1 MELVINNFSGKRIDV
16 RGIKG
21 IADKISK
28 KDFIVSISFVT
39 QKKIHE
45 LNRVFRKKNKPTDV
59 LSFNMDEGKL
69 LGDVIICPQVAAK
82 NAKEYGTSLKDEIMR
97 LAAHGMLHLMGYD
110 HSKKMFDLQDKVMG
124 GN

>member
-16 RGIKG
+16 RGLKV
-21 IADKISK
+21 IADKVSK
-28 KDFIVSISFVT
+28 KGLIVSLSFVT
-39 QKKIHE
+39 KKKIRE
-45 LNRVFRKKNKPTDV
+45 LNRVFRRKNKPTDV

-69 LGDVIICPQVAAK
+69 LGDVIICPQVAAE
-82 NAKEYGTSLKDEIMR
+82 NAKEYGTSLNDEIMR